1 MYTPIIIIIIG
12 LFIFWGHYLSGV
24 FERKSIP
31 DVLGLMFIGILIGP
45 VFHLIDPAS
54 FTSFGSLFSNLVL
67 IFILF
72 ESGTDLKISEV
83 KASFKESA
91 GITTI
96 GFILTLVTGFILCK
110 IIFDLPILSCLF
122 IGAALGGTSSA
133 VVVGL
138 VKRIPV
144 KSKTSTTLIIES
156 AESDVFTLAIPLSIL
171 GLMITGDVNANT
183 VISQFISSIII
194 SLFIGI
200 FGAFWWSYLINKFPT
215 LKATKFSTPAFLF
228 ILYGLTEYLKFSGP
242 LTALSF
248 GIAIGNLQYFEPKLL
263 EKVIPNQSIVLPQSE
278 KDFFSEMV
286 FLLRTFFFVFIGLSI
301 QIDRLD
307 WLLWGAL
314 ITFALYV
321 VRIFAVKMAI
331 KKDTPVLDK
340 AAISIMIPKGLGAA
354 VIATLPLQQGLPD
367 GTIIQSICFSIILF
381 STVYCAGLFFLLK
394 QEISLP
400 FYIKVFGNDKSELK
414 EQIPQTIPLQE
425 GS

>member
-45 VFHLIDPAS
+45 VFHLIDPSS
-54 FTSFGSLFSNLVL
+54 FTNFGSLFSNLVL

-110 IIFDLPILSCLF
+110 IIFGLPVLSCLF

-171 GLMITGDVNANT
+171 GLMVTGDVHANT
-183 VISQFISSIII
+183 VISQFISSIIL

-200 FGAFWWSYLINKFPT
+200 FGAFLWSYIINKFPT

-248 GIAIGNLQYFEPKLL
+248 GIAIGNLQYFEPRLL

-321 VRIFAVKMAI
+321 VRIFAVKIAI

-367 GTIIQSICFSIILF
+367 GNIIQSICFSIILF

-400 FYIKVFGNDKSELK
+400 FYIKVFGKDKSELE
-414 EQIPQTIPLQE
+414 EQTPQTVQLQE
-425 GS
+425 